1 MIYAARMEI
10 CAVILRAAALL
21 AVLPAQVLAQG
32 LSLMHAEDGT
42 LDMLATRSGQVE
54 LVFHYPA
61 SENERRFH
69 VDLSTFASAG
79 GDVAAVGWPA
89 PEQAEPTKVT
99 TLVFPAD
106 SYRAVLSL
114 AIGEL
119 LPGEVYEGRL
129 SASTADET
137 ASWTL
142 QVRKPDPLSELVTDV
157 DRVEVDV
164 VKGRGARFAL
174 TLREK
179 SGGVPIQ
186 SLSVRR
192 ALGTESKGE
201 LDLAQHLKFRLD
213 GSEVD
218 LLTST
223 SDGTNSQHAHIPPD
237 TQRLLEVEVADLPVG
252 EHQVTLQLD
261 TSNARA
267 GTEPKLLLVVNVR
280 HSIALAIIALLVALA
295 LSFVI
300 TKGLVNW
307 RARLTLRRSARQ
319 LKRDWLATLPPIMPV
334 VWLQATRRQAETVLK
349 KFSFL
354 PAPEELNARLDNAA
368 RLLER
373 LGRYRDLRAQ
383 IKQQSYDYMVNMHIR
398 RRLDEILLNVE
409 PDLLDEA
416 AANALDTQLD
426 QFQSIVSDPLP
437 AYRPKVTAARAKAL
451 NVVSPGAIV
460 TDTASRKKLSELWQE
475 YVVKELDPKATL
487 DHLLKVDRVRAAF
500 RVLWRHREDK
510 KKDVQKELHGLVAQ
524 DNPDDI
530 DIKQVFELTNRAKAI
545 EIREEFKTGQALI
558 RPSEK
563 KPTASAVT
571 ALSPTRFSILLP
583 ENPELED
590 GYLMKFRVIA
600 DWHFRIV
607 PSTSKL
613 RRALSGTQARDGS
626 SKEEQPQSTTSS
638 DSKFGLALFREKVA
652 TEWER
657 RCTGRSVV
665 QFAPEVGRMEVGV
678 RLRHG
683 DIVTDEIQGT
693 VQVEKMNSSL
703 RMRLVATEEIVLT
716 VVSSALA
723 LASGLVL
730 YYLPN
735 PTFGSLQDYLALFTW
750 GIGIDQGKNLVQ
762 TFRDLKQQSVE
773 TAGA

>member
-1 MIYAARMEI
+1 MTYAARMGI

-32 LSLMHAEDGT
+32 LSLTHAEDGA
-42 LDMLATRSGQVE
+42 LDLLAPRSGQVE

-129 SASTADET
+129 AASTADET
-137 ASWTL
+137 ASWAL
-142 QVRKPDPLSELVTDV
+142 RVSKPDPLSELVADV

-164 VKGRGARFAL
+164 VKGQDTRFAL

-179 SGGVPIQ
+179 SGAVPVE
-186 SLSVRR
+186 SLSIRR

-201 LDLAQHLKFRLD
+201 LDLAQHLRFRLD
-213 GSEVD
+213 GSDVD

-223 SDGTNSQHAHIPPD
+223 SAGTNSQHAHIPPD
-237 TQRLLEVEVADLPVG
+237 TQRLLEIEVADLPIG
-252 EHQVTLQLD
+252 EHQVTLQID

-267 GTEPKLLLVVNVR
+267 GTEPQLLLVVNVR
-280 HSIALAIIALLVALA
+280 HRIAYAVIALLVALG

-307 RARLTLRRSARQ
+307 RARLALRRSARN

-349 KFSFL
+349 KFSLL
-354 PAPEELNARLDNAA
+354 PTPEEMSASLDNAA

-373 LGRYRDLRAQ
+373 LRRYRDLRTR
-383 IKQQSYDYMVNMHIR
+383 IKQQSYDYMVDMHVR
-398 RRLDEILLNVE
+398 RRLDKILLDVE
-409 PDLLDEA
+409 PELMDEG
-416 AANALDTQLD
+416 AANSLDARLD
-426 QFQSIVSDPLP
+426 RFESDITDPLP
-437 AYRPKVTAARAKAL
+437 EYRPKVSAARAKAL
-451 NVVSPGAIV
+451 NVVSPGAIAA
-460 TDTASRKKLSELWQE
+460 DNASRKKLDELWKE
-475 YVVKELDPKATL
+475 YVVKELDPEATL
-487 DHLLKVDRVRAAF
+487 DHLLKVDRVRAVF

-510 KKDVQKELHGLVAQ
+510 EVLKELVGLVAR
-524 DNPDDI
+524 DDPDDI
-530 DIKQVFELTNRAKAI
+530 DIKLVFELTNRAKARDI
-545 EIREEFKTGQALI
+545 YEEFDEGRAFVT
-558 RPSEK
+558 PSEE

-583 ENPELED
+583 ENPDLED
-590 GYLMKFRVIA
+590 GYLMKFRATA
-600 DWHFRIV
+600 DWRFRNV
-607 PSTSKL
+607 PSTSRL
-613 RRALSGTQARDGS
+613 RRLLSGTGARDAGS
-626 SKEEQPQSTTSS
+626 DDEQPQAATAGNT
-638 DSKFGLALFREKVA
+638 KRGNALLGPKVP

-657 RCTGRSVV
+657 RCTGRSVI
-665 QFAPEVGRMEVGV
+665 QFAPEPGRLEVGV

-683 DIVTDEIQGT
+683 EIVTPEIHGE
-693 VQVEKMNSSL
+693 VEVEPMNSSL

-773 TAGA
+773 AAGA

>member
-1 MIYAARMEI
+1 MTYAARMGI

-32 LSLMHAEDGT
+32 LSLTHAEDGA
-42 LDMLATRSGQVE
+42 LDLLAPRSGQVE

-129 SASTADET
+129 AASTADET
-137 ASWTL
+137 ASWAL
-142 QVRKPDPLSELVTDV
+142 RVSKPDPLSELVADV

-164 VKGRGARFAL
+164 VKGQDTRFAL

-179 SGGVPIQ
+179 SGAVPVE
-186 SLSVRR
+186 SLSIRR

-201 LDLAQHLKFRLD
+201 LDLAQHLRFRLD
-213 GSEVD
+213 GSDVD

-223 SDGTNSQHAHIPPD
+223 SAGTNSQHAHIPPD
-237 TQRLLEVEVADLPVG
+237 TQRLLEIEVADLPIG
-252 EHQVTLQLD
+252 EHQVTLQID

-267 GTEPKLLLVVNVR
+267 GTEPQLLLVVNVR
-280 HSIALAIIALLVALA
+280 HRIAYAVIALLVALG

-307 RARLTLRRSARQ
+307 RARLALRRSARN

-334 VWLQATRRQAETVLK
+334 VWLQATRRQAETELK
-349 KFSFL
+349 KFSLL
-354 PAPEELNARLDNAA
+354 PTPEEMSASLDNAA

-373 LGRYRDLRAQ
+373 LRRYRDLRTR
-383 IKQQSYDYMVNMHIR
+383 IKQQSYDYMVDMHVR
-398 RRLDEILLNVE
+398 RRLDKILLDVE
-409 PDLLDEA
+409 PELMDEG
-416 AANALDTQLD
+416 AANSLDARLD
-426 QFQSIVSDPLP
+426 RFESDITDPLP
-437 AYRPKVTAARAKAL
+437 EYRPKVSAARAKAL
-451 NVVSPGAIV
+451 NVVSPGAIAA
-460 TDTASRKKLSELWQE
+460 DNASRKKLDELWKE
-475 YVVKELDPKATL
+475 YVVKELDPEATL
-487 DHLLKVDRVRAAF
+487 DHLLKVDRVRAVF

-510 KKDVQKELHGLVAQ
+510 EVLKELVGLVAR
-524 DNPDDI
+524 DDPDDI
-530 DIKQVFELTNRAKAI
+530 DIKLVFELTNRAKARDI
-545 EIREEFKTGQALI
+545 YEEFDEGRAFVT
-558 RPSEK
+558 PSEE

-583 ENPELED
+583 ENPDLED
-590 GYLMKFRVIA
+590 GYLMKFRATA
-600 DWHFRIV
+600 DWRFRNV
-607 PSTSKL
+607 PSTSRL
-613 RRALSGTQARDGS
+613 RRLLSGTGARDAGS
-626 SKEEQPQSTTSS
+626 DDEQPQAATAGNT
-638 DSKFGLALFREKVA
+638 KRGNALLGPKVP

-657 RCTGRSVV
+657 RCTGRSVI
-665 QFAPEVGRMEVGV
+665 QFAPEPGRLEVGV

-683 DIVTDEIQGT
+683 EIVTPEIHGE
-693 VQVEKMNSSL
+693 VEVEPMNSSL

-773 TAGA
+773 AAGA

>member
-1 MIYAARMEI
+1 MEI

-21 AVLPAQVLAQG
+21 AVVPAQVLAQG

-42 LDMLATRSGQVE
+42 LDMLAPRSGQVE

-179 SGGVPIQ
+179 SGGVPVQ

-237 TQRLLEVEVADLPVG
+237 TQRLLEVEVAGLPVG

-280 HSIALAIIALLVALA
+280 HSILLAILTLLAALL

-307 RARLTLRRSARQ
+307 RARLTLRRSARL
-319 LKRDWLATLPPIMPV
+319 LKRDWLKTLPPLMPV
-334 VWLQATRRQAETVLK
+334 VWLQSTRRQAEMVLD

-354 PAPEELNARLDNAA
+354 PAPEELSARLDNAA

-373 LGRYRDLRAQ
+373 LRRYRDLAAAVERQ
-383 IKQQSYDYMVNMHIR
+383 HYPYMIDWRMR
-398 RRLDEILLNVE
+398 PLLDEILLDIE
-409 PDLLDEA
+409 PELLDEA
-416 AANALDTQLD
+416 AANSLDAKFD
-426 QFQSIVSDPLP
+426 QFESWMTDPLP
-437 AYRPKVTAARAKAL
+437 AYRPKVAAARAKTL
-451 NVVSPGAIV
+451 NMVSSGAITV
-460 TDTASRKKLSELWQE
+460 SGGSRDKLGKLWNE
-475 YVVKELDPKATL
+475 YVVNDLESEATL

-500 RVLWRHREDK
+500 RVLWRHRNEPDLLK
-510 KKDVQKELHGLVAQ
+510 QMVELVAQ
-524 DNPDDI
+524 DVPEDI
-530 DIKQVFELTNRAKAI
+530 DIKRVFALSNSAKAD
-545 EIREEFKTGQALI
+545 EILEEFEAGRAFIK
-558 RPSEK
+558 PSEE
-563 KPTASAVT
+563 KPVSSAVT
-571 ALSPTRFSILLP
+571 ALAPTRFSILLP
-583 ENPELED
+583 DNPELED
-590 GYLMKFRVIA
+590 GYLLKFRAIA
-600 DWHFRIV
+600 DWHFRYV
-607 PSTSKL
+607 PPMEQPVQAPGTTESEDAMSDDEPPQEAPTGGSAL
-613 RRALSGTQARDGS
+613 GIARPRPLSGKRVS
-626 SKEEQPQSTTSS
+626 M
-638 DSKFGLALFREKVA
+638 R
-652 TEWER
+652 EWER
-657 RCTGRSVV
+657 RCSGRSVI
-665 QFAPEVGRMEVGV
+665 QFAPDAGRLEVRV
-678 RLRHG
+678 RLRHR
-683 DIVTDEIQGT
+683 DTVTPEIRG
-693 VQVEKMNSSL
+693 VVEVEKYDSPLMT
-703 RMRLVATEEIVLT
+703 RLVATEEYVLNA
-716 VVSSALA
+716 VSFGLA

-730 YYLPN
+730 YYFPN

-773 TAGA
+773 AAGA